1 MLDAALRAPA
11 APDVEHVR
19 RAEQVLGRHQPARFV
34 QQRQGEVRRRPVDQR
49 RGQGL
54 AVAAAGLAYAVEQ
67 QREEG
72 EEANGADDHGKARTA
87 GGCGHARSSGS
98 FAAGRCAGLAR
109 KRLSSAVTKPPS
121 AISAAPSQIQRT
133 KGLMRSEEHTSEL
146 QSLMRISYA
155 VFCLKKKK

>member
-19 RAEQVLGRHQPARFV
+19 RAEQVLRRHQPARFV

-54 AVAAAGLAYAVEQ
+54 AVAAAGLAHAVEQ
-67 QREEG
+67 QR
-72 EEANGADDHGKARTA
+72 
-87 GGCGHARSSGS
+87 
-98 FAAGRCAGLAR
+98 
-109 KRLSSAVTKPPS
+109 
-121 AISAAPSQIQRT
+121 
-133 KGLMRSEEHTSEL
+133 RSEEHTSEL

-155 VFCLKKKK
+155 VFCLKKKKHISYYM

>member
-1 MLDAALRAPA
+1 MRISDWSS
-11 APDVEHVR
+11 DVCSSD
-19 RAEQVLGRHQPARFV
+19 LV

-87 GGCGHARSSGS
+87 GGRGHARSSVS

-109 KRLSSAVTKPPS
+109 KCLSSAVTNPPS
-121 AISAAPSQIQRT
+121 AISTAPSQIQR
-133 KGLMRSEEHTSEL
+133 KIGRAH
-146 QSLMRISYA
+146 
-155 VFCLKKKK
+155 V

>member
-87 GGCGHARSSGS
+87 GGSEGTKSG
-98 FAAGRCAGLAR
+98 
-109 KRLSSAVTKPPS
+109 
-121 AISAAPSQIQRT
+121 
-133 KGLMRSEEHTSEL
+133 L
-146 QSLMRISYA
+146 QSQMRISYA
-155 VFCLKKKK
+155 VFCLKKKKQTITDKKSK